1 MKKINSKHVFSLLF
15 YLCVAYIMNVMRI
28 SPLSLEEFVY
38 VEVDVDKSAF
48 SFDLDSIG
56 VTCDITSVL
65 FSGGGSEELE
75 T

>member
-1 MKKINSKHVFSLLF
+1 
-15 YLCVAYIMNVMRI
+15 MNLMRI

-38 VEVDVDKSAF
+38 VEVSAF